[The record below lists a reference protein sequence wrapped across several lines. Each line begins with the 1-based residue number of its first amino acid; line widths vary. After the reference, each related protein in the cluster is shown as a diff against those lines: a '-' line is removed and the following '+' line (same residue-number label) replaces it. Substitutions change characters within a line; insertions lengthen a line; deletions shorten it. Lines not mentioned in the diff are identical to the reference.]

1 VVLSWREGKA
11 EMRLLT
17 IEKQVEICA
26 HLVEGCGVRATARLC
41 GVDKNTIQSL
51 LLRVGR
57 GCLRLHDR
65 LVRGLALGRIE
76 CDELV
81 TTLHTRAKNLRDDDP
96 PEWGALWTYTGFAT
110 VSKLLVSFCHGKRTQ
125 ALTDAFMW
133 DLRRRVTVM
142 PEMVTDGLVLYE
154 PAVARSF
161 GLAIDYAILVKA
173 PSKKGKVSTV
183 PFIRKRRVVG
193 APDMEHCS
201 TSYVERFNL
210 TIRTQNR
217 RFTRRTNA
225 HSKKMEHHEAHF
237 ALLACWYNIVR
248 EHSTIGT
255 TPAVMAGI
263 ASEPWSLARLV
274 SEALSA
280 EEAPPLVAQTL
291 TPREGSTGAA
301 RQLSTGGWLRVID
314 GGKTKPGIVKVP
326 GAPPLA
332 REKPVKPAPPR
343 KMEQMNLFDLE

>member
-1 VVLSWREGKA
+1 
-11 EMRLLT
+11 MRLLT

-41 GVDKNTIQSL
+41 EVDKNTVQSL

-65 LVRGLALGRIE
+65 IVRGLALGRIE

-81 TTLHTRAKNLRDDDP
+81 TTLHTRAKNLRGDADEL
-96 PEWGALWTYTGFAT
+96 PEWGALWTFTGFAT
-110 VSKLLVSFCHGKRTQ
+110 VSKLLVSFTHGKRTQ

-133 DLRRRVTVM
+133 DLRRRLTLM

-154 PAVARSF
+154 PAIARSF
-161 GLAIDYAILVKA
+161 GLAIDYSILIKT

-183 PFIRKRRVVG
+183 PFIRKRKVVG

-225 HSKKMEHHEAHF
+225 HSKKMEHHTAHF
-237 ALLACWYNIVR
+237 ALLACWYNMVR
-248 EHSTIGT
+248 EHSTIET

-263 ASEPWSLARLV
+263 MSEPWSLARLV

-280 EEAPPLVAQTL
+280 EEAPPLEAQTL
-291 TPREGSTGAA
+291 TPREGTTGAS
-301 RQLSTGGWLRVID
+301 RQLSTGGWLRVIN
-314 GGKTKPGIVKVP
+314 GGKTKPGLVSAP
-326 GAPPLA
+326 GAPKIA
-332 REKPVKPAPPR
+332 RTAPVKPAPKRPM
-343 KMEQMNLFDLE
+343 KQMDLFDLE